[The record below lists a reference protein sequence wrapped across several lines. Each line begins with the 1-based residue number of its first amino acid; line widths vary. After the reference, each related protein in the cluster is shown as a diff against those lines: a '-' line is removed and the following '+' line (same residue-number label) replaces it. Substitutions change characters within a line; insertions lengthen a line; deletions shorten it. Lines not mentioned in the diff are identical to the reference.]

1 MAHKSL
7 GQHIFRYLISGI
19 FLLLASPGILLPQ
32 TTKYAPPDT
41 DYLNNHQSVI
51 YLVTTLRP
59 GQSFQNAT
67 SDTFRVLLPED
78 FMGYSM
84 RIRMDYKSDM
94 LGASISEKKKRL
106 QSLNEKIHKIKAKNE
121 TE

>member
-1 MAHKSL
+1 
-7 GQHIFRYLISGI
+7 
-19 FLLLASPGILLPQ
+19 LASPGILLPQ